1 MCQHVASTAG
11 QDPRKRQ
18 FGLHSSG
25 GKEGVWAPP
34 STPPLRRRARQHPHR
49 CQLLRVA
56 LGARS
61 RGCQHVGQCCA
72 GRHHSRDG
80 PVGRASTQGDWLTRQ
95 YRQDDDFVACLACMP
110 LHIRHP
116 TLNSD
121 PVPVYTACL
130 RLALLQPGWALI
142 HNHVNGIF
150 KSTHCHDT
158 NHLAYCGRTRQIP
171 IELRRRPCV
180 RRNCRR
186 CASSLRSSRGH
197 QTSSSLTYGSR

>member
-1 MCQHVASTAG
+1 MLVGWVPTPVVRLFRDARIHISTAVSFGGSCLMCQHIASTAG

-25 GKEGVWAPP
+25 GKEGVRAPP
-34 STPPLRRRARQHPHR
+34 SAPPLRRRAGQHPHR

-56 LGARS
+56 FGARS

-116 TLNSD
+116 TQFRPGPRLYCLFATS
-121 PVPVYTACL
+121 PVAAWL
-130 RLALLQPGWALI
+130 
-142 HNHVNGIF
+142 
-150 KSTHCHDT
+150 
-158 NHLAYCGRTRQIP
+158 
-171 IELRRRPCV
+171 
-180 RRNCRR
+180 
-186 CASSLRSSRGH
+186 
-197 QTSSSLTYGSR
+197 GSNPQSC